1 MLNDGF
7 VEGRQLH
14 CFFFQVQVTSC
25 FDQSSHY
32 LEKVQKNNFNPL
44 VQFKNKILTYMHNK
58 YKAYLKVNEPKYTN
72 KYLVCRRKVLEKV
85 FTVIYNAIYW
95 NFEYLMT

>member
-1 MLNDGF
+1 
-7 VEGRQLH
+7 
-14 CFFFQVQVTSC
+14 
-25 FDQSSHY
+25 
-32 LEKVQKNNFNPL
+32 
-44 VQFKNKILTYMHNK
+44 MHNK

-85 FTVIYNAIYW
+85 FTVIYNAIYS

>member
-25 FDQSSHY
+25 FNQSSHY
-32 LEKVQKNNFNPL
+32 LEKVQKTIS
-44 VQFKNKILTYMHNK
+44 KNKILTYMHNK